1 MTIISLNPEDVPLR
15 EGPPTKEELLAHYP
29 AKFTWTELKTFIN
42 SGYCYILLRSPSR
55 TNSTVIWAY

>member
-1 MTIISLNPEDVPLR
+1 MTIISLNPEDIPLR

-42 SGYCYILLRSPSR
+42 SGYCYILLWSPSC